1 MTFKLFKIMKDHKNP
16 KVLSE
21 GVLWMVSA
29 VEDFGVSHIKL
40 KVPYITAAL
49 AESKL
54 GAEGRKD
61 LFDWLTRHLSKANDL
76 SDASPLLKPTA
87 TALTAAE
94 CCLGEVLRVCGQEAV
109 CELCINYF

>member
-1 MTFKLFKIMKDHKNP
+1 MPVIFWLWPDIKGFMTDVKPAL
-16 KVLSE
+16 LSALDAE
-21 GVLWMVSA
+21 Y
-29 VEDFGVSHIKL
+29 EKYPYE
-40 KVPYITAAL
+40 VPYITAAL